1 MKNLKVVATV
11 LFLSISLFG
20 YSQKVK
26 LKKGEVLVDDVVWMN
41 YLECGSFDSTCSLLN
56 KNKEE
61 IIFFKFINIDGAEP
75 STPSNPHGTLNYVE
89 VKFLGFNKSFEI
101 RKTQK
106 DIIQL
111 LYNSKVLT
119 ESGELDQDKA
129 AILVEKYGT
138 EFSNRLNRSSN
149 TNTTNTII
157 IKEDTPRNGV
167 NINLGR

>member
-1 MKNLKVVATV
+1 MKNLKVVITI

-20 YSQKVK
+20 FSQKVK

-41 YLECGSFDSTCSLLN
+41 YQECGSFDSTCSLLN

-61 IIFFKFINIDGAEP
+61 IIFFKFINLEGVEP
-75 STPSNPHGTLNYVE
+75 STPSNPRGTLNYVE
-89 VKFLGFNKSFEI
+89 VKFLGFNKGFEI

-119 ESGELDQDKA
+119 ESGELDQEKA

-138 EFSNRLNRSSN
+138 EFSNRLNRTSN
-149 TNTTNTII
+149 NNTTII